1 MKTNK
6 IVWVTS
12 VIGIGIILC
21 CWLLSL
27 ILPLYG
33 KDVAFGQLFNW
44 VCTLLG
50 FAANLT
56 IVAAAVKFLTKETL
70 DIEGYGKIR
79 ISRMQN
85 NIQDL
90 TNLISR
96 DFHGGEQFS
105 RDSLLKAFYKNIELD
120 YIEKYRSE
128 SQPEENNTGQTWC
141 FYPKNNVQYL
151 LNKK

>member
-6 IVWVTS
+6 IVWVTGA
-12 VIGIGIILC
+12 IGIGIILC

-33 KDVAFGQLFNW
+33 KDVAFEQLFSW

-105 RDSLLKAFYKNIELD
+105 RDSLLKAFYKDIELD
-120 YIEKYRSE
+120 YIEKYE
-128 SQPEENNTGQTWC
+128 SDSRQN
-141 FYPKNNVQYL
+141 PKGNSS
-151 LNKK
+151 KK

>member
-12 VIGIGIILC
+12 AIGIGIILC

-27 ILPLYG
+27 ILPLY
-33 KDVAFGQLFNW
+33 VTFGELFNW
-44 VCTLLG
+44 VCTFLG

-96 DFHGGEQFS
+96 DFHEGGQFS
-105 RDSLLKAFYKNIELD
+105 RDSLLKAFYTDVELD
-120 YIEKYRSE
+120 YIEKYDSDLLRILKENSTCTAIIDYD
-128 SQPEENNTGQTWC
+128 SDSWPAPER
-141 FYPKNNVQYL
+141 K
-151 LNKK
+151 

>member
-1 MKTNK
+1 MKISR

-12 VIGIGIILC
+12 VIGIGIIIC
-21 CWLLSL
+21 CWLLSI

-33 KDVAFGQLFNW
+33 KDITFSQLFNW

-50 FAANLT
+50 YAANLT

-96 DFHGGEQFS
+96 DFHEGGQFS
-105 RDSLLKAFYKNIELD
+105 RDSLLKAFYKDVELD
-120 YIEKYRSE
+120 YIEKYRQGSRRN
-128 SQPEENNTGQTWC
+128 SKENDS
-141 FYPKNNVQYL
+141 K
-151 LNKK
+151 